1 MLANATSRGR
11 SLALL
16 AAALLA
22 LSLVLV
28 PLASVAEA
36 SHGGEDVDCPGGS
49 GDNPVSKEEAQR
61 ILEGDR
67 SDPHDLD
74 RDRDGE
80 ACDDSDTASSRESQY
95 PTGGAD
101 TGGGATVDRGDS
113 RLPLVLSGAAFMA
126 LASGAVSMAL
136 RRRLDS

>member
-49 GDNPVSKEEAQR
+49 GDNPVSKEEAQL
-61 ILEGDR
+61 ILDQDR
-67 SDPHDLD
+67 GDPHDLD
-74 RDRDGE
+74 RDQDGE

-95 PTGGAD
+95 PTGGTE
-101 TGGGATVDRGDS
+101 TGGGATADRGAS
-113 RLPLVLSGAAFMA
+113 PMPLVLSGVAFVA
-126 LASGAVSMAL
+126 LASGAVVMTL
-136 RRRLDS
+136 RRRLDR